1 MKADSDIGYAYEVS
15 VRIPDHLHDEL
26 SDLPPLPDK
35 ITIDPSMLSEFQQ
48 NCYPDSEKQTAERL
62 SVNLFDKEKYVM
74 HYRTLQ
80 MCYKLKLEVTQ
91 FHRVMQFDQ
100 SPWMRSY
107 IDFNTMKRTEAD
119 RERPRNKFKINLH
132 KAFNNFLFG
141 RSIMNQRKFRNVRV
155 VTSKRYAKKLIS
167 NPLFKRAVIINESL
181 MLVEMSY
188 GSLTL
193 NRPCYTGFTVLELSK
208 HHMYDFFYSYV
219 KVKYP
224 GDKSQL
230 VYTDTDSF
238 LLEIE
243 TKDVYVDMVGDHMK
257 WFDFSEYPYNAEVFK
272 RLNLSE
278 EEILTMMDLN
288 QKRLGMMKDEHKS
301 LPINRVIALRSKSY
315 ALEVEGKVVENNI
328 VSREYDEKY
337 KNKSV
342 QKKIMQRYCT
352 LNDFER
358 YLLAVGETNTKNRKL
373 TIRQNLIKSRK
384 CKLYNANQQKVA
396 LAGFDLKRMICSD
409 NIHTKALGYRGSNL
423 F

>member
-141 RSIMNQRKFRNVRV
+141 RSIMNQRKFRNVRL
-155 VTSKRYAKKLIS
+155 VTTKRYAKKLIS
-167 NPLFKRAVIINESL
+167 NPLFKRGVIINESL

-315 ALEVEGKVVENNI
+315 ALEVEGKVAENNI
-328 VSREYDEKY
+328 VNREYDEKY

-342 QKKIMQRYCT
+342 SKKIMQRYCT
-352 LNDFER
+352 LDDFER
-358 YLLAVGETNTKNRKL
+358 YLLAVGETNTKDRKL

-384 CKLYNANQQKVA
+384 CKLYNTNQQKVA

-409 NIHTKALGYRGSNL
+409 NIHTKALGYRGNNL